1 MKLWEYIKEKM
12 LVHPTSTVNEGEL
25 SITYAE
31 LCELAE
37 NKASDLADSYY
48 CILCGSEIST
58 AVAILSC
65 LAAGK
70 VAIPLPTRYGS
81 EICSKVLSVAEPP
94 GIITDLEGEL
104 SYIETGIV
112 AEAIS
117 PDAAVM
123 LFTSGSTGIPKGV
136 VLSNKN
142 VISNLEGI
150 ASYFKID
157 KNDTF
162 LISRPLYHSSVLTGE
177 FLYSLCCGANIV
189 FYSGSFHP
197 SAMIRICRE
206 RSVTA
211 LGSTPTL
218 MSLFSDF
225 IRPGGSLPLRVL
237 SVSGECMT
245 SGMAR
250 RIRRAFPNADVYCGY
265 GLSEASPRVAYLPP
279 ECFDEDP
286 TCAGIPLPNVKIK
299 IAKKEKDIGEL
310 LVCGDNVMMGYFRD
324 PIRTIE
330 AKRDGWLRTGDLA
343 MIDSR
348 GMLYIK
354 GRADDMIIRAGMN
367 VYPAEIENA
376 LSSDERTD
384 EVQVYGFSDGSTQQ
398 IGLRICGSFA
408 NREEVSALCR
418 EKLPSYQMPAKIEIL
433 QELPRGTSGKRKR
446 ATTTDGNI

>member
-1 MKLWEYIKEKM
+1 
-12 LVHPTSTVNEGEL
+12 
-25 SITYAE
+25 
-31 LCELAE
+31 
-37 NKASDLADSYY
+37 
-48 CILCGSEIST
+48 
-58 AVAILSC
+58 
-65 LAAGK
+65 
-70 VAIPLPTRYGS
+70 
-81 EICSKVLSVAEPP
+81 
-94 GIITDLEGEL
+94 
-104 SYIETGIV
+104 
-112 AEAIS
+112 
-117 PDAAVM
+117 
-123 LFTSGSTGIPKGV
+123 
-136 VLSNKN
+136 
-142 VISNLEGI
+142 
-150 ASYFKID
+150 
-157 KNDTF
+157 
-162 LISRPLYHSSVLTGE
+162 
-177 FLYSLCCGANIV
+177 
-189 FYSGSFHP
+189 
-197 SAMIRICRE
+197 
-206 RSVTA
+206 
-211 LGSTPTL
+211 
-218 MSLFSDF
+218 
-225 IRPGGSLPLRVL
+225 
-237 SVSGECMT
+237 MT

-299 IAKKEKDIGEL
+299 IANKEKDIGEL

-324 PIRTIE
+324 SIRTIE

-418 EKLPSYQMPAKIEIL
+418 EKLPSYQMPAKIEL
-433 QELPRGTSGKRKR
+433 LHELPRGTSGKRKR